1 MAIKDDVRALKR
13 ERILEQAIAL
23 FSENGFRATSL
34 DAIART
40 MDVTKPFVYGV
51 YDKKTDILVDIYLR
65 TVHKSLA
72 TIESAHTIEG
82 TAIDKLSWF
91 ARTFTEVVIAERAA
105 VAVYFQEEPSVPIE
119 DRRRINDLKSRFDDL
134 LASLLREGMD
144 SRHFFI
150 DDVRMATL
158 AIGGMMNWIYTWYS
172 PAGRLT
178 SEVIAQHMADYALR
192 IVGAAPAP
200 SSGR

>member
-1 MAIKDDVRALKR
+1 M
-13 ERILEQAIAL
+13 LEFLL
-23 FSENGFRATSL
+23 FLLSRSFGYLSF
-34 DAIART
+34 
-40 MDVTKPFVYGV
+40 
-51 YDKKTDILVDIYLR
+51 DI
-65 TVHKSLA
+65 
-72 TIESAHTIEG
+72 
-82 TAIDKLSWF
+82 
-91 ARTFTEVVIAERAA
+91 
-105 VAVYFQEEPSVPIE
+105 
-119 DRRRINDLKSRFDDL
+119 
-134 LASLLREGMD
+134 
-144 SRHFFI
+144 FFI